1 MGGVSK
7 TDFCVVW
14 KERVCWKE
22 VMSIKLKKGCSEIFF
37 TSNQSKKNLDL
48 YGASLVLVND
58 ISTHYRSL
66 ELKKL
71 SF

>member
-14 KERVCWKE
+14 KERVFWKE
-22 VMSIKLKKGCSEIFF
+22 VISIKLKSGCSEIFF

-48 YGASLVLVND
+48 YGDSLVLAND